1 MEIYADYYEHGQM
14 INSAALIQ
22 GMRRLKAE
30 GRWATIQSLPGND
43 LKTIIKARLG
53 RIVRRWRR

>member
-1 MEIYADYYEHGQM
+1 MEIYADYYENGKV
-14 INSAALIQ
+14 IDTSTLVQ

-30 GRWATIQSLPGND
+30 GRWATVQSLPGND